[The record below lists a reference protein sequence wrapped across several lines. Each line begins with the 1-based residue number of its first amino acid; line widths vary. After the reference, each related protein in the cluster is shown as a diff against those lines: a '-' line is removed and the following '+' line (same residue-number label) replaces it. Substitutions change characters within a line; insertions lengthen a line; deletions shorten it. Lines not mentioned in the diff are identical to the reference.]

1 MVVSTGVLYSNVVP
15 SGYSPGVTLSFASGC
30 FLAGFTTTN
39 CGVLSTTRTIAG
51 TSAIGLPF
59 LSSTSTITS
68 LSPGVVTSIG
78 VVCPSGVLYLNVDPS
93 G

>member
-1 MVVSTGVLYSNVVP
+1 MLGS
-15 SGYSPGVTLSFASGC
+15 A
-30 FLAGFTTTN
+30 TTN
-39 CGVLSTTRTIAG
+39 CGVLPTTRTVAG
-51 TSAIGLPF
+51 TSTIGLPF

-78 VVCPSGVLYLNVDPS
+78 VVCPSGVLYLNVEPS